1 MVKIKKAV
9 TKYVSVRVVDIIFKL
24 TYNSKHY
31 FKNIVEFWKIQF
43 DMLEEKMYQGIVFGA
58 VALLATII
66 ILSFHKVDEK
76 KFDIFLKVVTVLFCG
91 VGVFRYF
98 LSDGFIFAINGGW
111 YGGIYHDKA
120 DFWHAVLR
128 WGYATAYSVLP
139 MAVFFKGRFFK
150 NIASYISMPFA
161 VLSTIFFEDYMA
173 YFLSEE
179 GNGIHGAD
187 GFRYAYFVIELVIA
201 ILIPLLIQIK
211 YKHYFNFKDKRE
223 VINFFAGLPL
233 VLLVTIPVYV
243 PQSFFGFK
251 ETSNPM
257 FGTYH
262 IVWMIVLLALTL
274 AIYFGFRNRP
284 HREKR
289 MLCVFLAIALFYHFN
304 TIFLMGITLSRLPF
318 QLCNMA
324 SYLILIAIVFDLKRM
339 MQFCFLVNVAGTILA
354 IAVAALSDGFLC
366 FWNVHYIF
374 EHSYVLLVPALAYGF
389 ELYPRV
395 NKKSMLYAFIGFTA
409 YFLFVFVLG
418 IVLNG
423 YSEELGQTVNYF
435 YMFDTEVAFDYFPF
449 LSFAG
454 NWCLEFGRFSF
465 YPMVVGIVY
474 AGFSASWI
482 LFYGL
487 CRLIY
492 RIEDKCLSNRLSR
505 RPWRKAYETYA
516 LPGGG
521 ELDLSEEEENIP
533 EEAGENLPL
542 EEKEEEVE
550 ILSAEQ

>member
-1 MVKIKKAV
+1 M
-9 TKYVSVRVVDIIFKL
+9 TKYVSVRVVDIIFKF

-31 FKNIVEFWKIQF
+31 FKNIVEFWNIQF
-43 DMLEEKMYQGIVFGA
+43 DVFEEKMYQGIGFGA

-91 VGVFRYF
+91 IGVFRYF
-98 LSDGFIFAINGGW
+98 LSDGFIFVMNGGT
-111 YGGIYHDKA
+111 YDGVYYDNA
-120 DFWHAVLR
+120 DIWQSIMR
-128 WGYATAYSVLP
+128 WGYATIYSVLP

-161 VLSTIFFEDYMA
+161 VLSTIFFDDYMA
-173 YFLSEE
+173 YFLAGER
-179 GNGIHGAD
+179 GIQGPEA
-187 GFRYAYFVIELVIA
+187 FRYAYFVIELVFA
-201 ILIPLLIQIK
+201 ILIPLLMQIK

-223 VINFFAGLPL
+223 VTNFFAGLPL

-251 ETSNPM
+251 ETPNPM

-274 AIYFGFRNRP
+274 AIYFAFRNRP
-284 HREKR
+284 RRVRR
-289 MLCVFLAIALFYHFN
+289 MLCVFLSIALFYHFN

-354 IAVAALSDGFLC
+354 IAVAALSDGIMC

-374 EHSYVLLVPALAYGF
+374 EHSYVLIVPSLAYGF

-395 NKKSMLYAFIGFTA
+395 NKKSMLYAFIGFSI
-409 YFLFVFVLG
+409 YFLFVFCLG
-418 IVLNG
+418 IIING

-454 NWCLEFGRFSF
+454 NWQLVFGRFSF
-465 YPMVVGIVY
+465 YPMVVTIVY
-474 AGFSASWI
+474 CGFSASWI

-487 CRLIY
+487 CRLVY
-492 RIEDKCLSNRLSR
+492 RIEDKCASNRLSR

-521 ELDLSEEEENIP
+521 ELDLSEGVEENIQ
-533 EEAGENLPL
+533 EVAEENLPL

-550 ILSAEQ
+550 TLSAEQ